1 VLQCRAAPLE
11 TVIEDAAPPLAAVR
25 AAGGSRMLE
34 LQARCPF
41 RAFGELRLHAKP
53 FEEPLSGF
61 DRRLRGQVLHRAL
74 QRFWSGLA
82 TQAALLALPP
92 DGCRKRME
100 DSVDEALADFAPES
114 AGARARALERDWQL
128 GAIAGLVEI
137 DRARPPFT
145 VVETERE
152 MKASIGGL
160 ELRLRADR
168 VDDVGGALVVI
179 DYKTGHAHGK
189 SWRGARMDAPQLPL
203 YAVLHARRP
212 AAIALAEAGFAGARF
227 VGVGDDGVAIDGVV
241 AAGKYALTEDR
252 EKGFGWQAI
261 TEHWWAWLETLARNH
276 AAGRAEV
283 DPKLAAK
290 TCRLC
295 HLGAL
300 CRVDASAAPDEDEE
314 AGDEP

>member
-1 VLQCRAAPLE
+1 MQRKGVREVTVGRARGGR
-11 TVIEDAAPPLAAVR
+11 VR
-25 AAGGSRMLE
+25 ADHEVNAIRY
-34 LQARCPF
+34 AADP
-41 RAFGELRLHAKP
+41 
-53 FEEPLSGF
+53 
-61 DRRLRGQVLHRAL
+61 RRLFKETMTAA
-74 QRFWSGLA
+74 GLD
-82 TQAALLALPP
+82 LP
-92 DGCRKRME
+92 RSKFAY
-100 DSVDEALADFAPES
+100 SVDEALADFAPES

-283 DPKLAAK
+283 DPKLSAK

-300 CRVDASAAPDEDEE
+300 CRGGRACGPV
-314 AGDEP
+314 